1 MRPFPVSIRQDFI
14 RPPLAV
20 LDREGDDWPSAGTR
34 NGVHPD
40 GHDWPPDPTATHQ
53 IAATPIAGVAD
64 VAVGIGVFDAEIAG
78 FNGAAAGVMNGGIRL
93 LQRAQPRAMELPSTM
108 IAAREVR
115 RVSVAAMR
123 LGEGIS
129 P

>member
-1 MRPFPVSIRQDFI
+1 MLIRI
-14 RPPLAV
+14 
-20 LDREGDDWPSAGTR
+20 GTTR
-34 NGVHPD
+34 HLIPI
-40 GHDWPPDPTATHQ
+40 ATHQ
-53 IAATPIAGVAD
+53 IATAQIAGVAEI
-64 VAVGIGVFDAEIAG
+64 AVGIGVFDAEIVG
-78 FNGAAAGVMNGGIRL
+78 FNGAAAGDMNGGIRL
-93 LQRAQPRAMELPSTM
+93 LQRARPRAMELSSTM